1 MEKITITTKTGFTLD
16 AWLIREENPRIAL
29 CQDRLALLNSKNE
42 EVATRDLLFM
52 FTTTER
58 VGASYSQPPT
68 HRGGKTLELRGEMG
82 LDWNDAN
89 DLNDRLNEADYWDGD
104 ASYQE

>member
-1 MEKITITTKTGFTLD
+1 MEKIIITTRGGLSLE
-16 AWLIREENPRIAL
+16 AYLIREENPRIAL

-42 EVATRDLLFM
+42 EVATRDLLYM

-58 VGASYSQPPT
+58 VGASYSQPPIQQ
-68 HRGGKTLELRGEMG
+68 GKTLELRGEMA